1 MQLQDIHKLPVAGK
15 TVYVRVDY
23 NVPLN
28 DAGEITDDTRIRA
41 TLPTLQLLLDGGAAL
56 VLATHL
62 GRPKGVREE
71 KYSVRPAGIRLAELL
86 GRPVRQAADCVGS
99 EVAAQARAL
108 QPGEVLLLE
117 NVRFHPEE
125 EANDPAFAK
134 ELASLADLAVNDAFG
149 VSHRAHASVV
159 GVAQHLPMVAGLL
172 VAKEVE
178 FLERATA
185 RPERPFVAVVGGAK
199 VSDKIGVIARLLTIA
214 DTVIIG
220 GGMANTFLL
229 AQGVEI
235 GTSLAERDKVQEAKD
250 LLTQAETNG
259 KSLLL
264 PTDVVTAA
272 TFAASAEPLT
282 VAAAAIPADRMVLD
296 IGPETAA
303 RYAAALQEAKT
314 IVWNGPMGVF
324 EFSTYAAGTAAVARA
339 VAAADAVSVVG
350 GGDSVAA
357 VAQCGVAEQISHIST
372 GGGASLEYLEG
383 RELPGIACLA
393 KEA

>member
-1 MQLQDIHKLPVAGK
+1 MQLQDIHTLPVAGK

-28 DAGEITDDTRIRA
+28 EAGEITDDTRIRA

-86 GRPVRQAADCVGS
+86 GRPVRQAADCVGP

-134 ELASLADLAVNDAFG
+134 ELASLADVAVNDAFG

-199 VSDKIGVIARLLTIA
+199 VSDKIGVIARLLTVA

-229 AQGVEI
+229 AQGYEI
-235 GTSLAERDKVQEAKD
+235 GTSLAERDKVQEAND

-259 KSLLL
+259 KRLLL

-324 EFSTYAAGTAAVARA
+324 EFPTYAAGTAAVARA

-357 VAQCGVAEQISHIST
+357 VAQCGVAAQISHIST